1 MGKLQ
6 SSSTAW
12 HAHFTQFCSVDGQNS
27 AFRPDFIKDF
37 WSVRTTDG
45 QLMFGQVL
53 VDSEGSK
60 YFISADDPE
69 HFYDAHEFVPVAR
82 AEKSNAE

>member
-6 SSSTAW
+6 SSSAAR
-12 HAHFTQFCSVDGQNS
+12 HAHFTKFCNPEALNSV
-27 AFRPDFIKDF
+27 FRPGFPKDF

-69 HFYDAHEFVPVAR
+69 HFYDAHEFVPVTC
-82 AEKSNAE
+82 AEKPIAE